1 MLGHPVLELV
11 KELTAAGQAEVPL
24 IQLDRNRTV
33 ELLVLMLP
41 STKCGSIS
49 SWTAYHQVLDVVWT
63 HPFPS
68 RQSGEGGVQAV
79 HVEQKGTIVTLDE
92 WSQPTASA
100 RDRNQ
105 TGKRVKHIG
114 RITSTR
120 MIFPPVACKANFYW
134 QWNQTVGVQ
143 FVLGPPEGLPQQLF
157 FSSPFA
163 AACRPKQGHNYSCDN
178 IQQFTP
184 FTLNV
189 CKFQLTWQSC
199 RAGQLAG
206 QLELGWVSLHGSCY
220 QQLKWPLEEARRG
233 GGQRGSLQLCALNFI
248 FWLRRFF
255 LPIILLL
262 RRGRRG
268 RRVGGRRPRSAARPT
283 AGPALQKA
291 HLSHPQ
297 TRPCCSSPGRQPVE
311 TQRTGVEL
319 QLHGRRHRT
328 LGGALG

>member
-92 WSQPTASA
+92 RSQPTASA

-114 RITSTR
+114 RIT
-120 MIFPPVACKANFYW
+120 C
-134 QWNQTVGVQ
+134 
-143 FVLGPPEGLPQQLF
+143 
-157 FSSPFA
+157 
-163 AACRPKQGHNYSCDN
+163 
-178 IQQFTP
+178 
-184 FTLNV
+184 
-189 CKFQLTWQSC
+189 
-199 RAGQLAG
+199 
-206 QLELGWVSLHGSCY
+206 LH
-220 QQLKWPLEEARRG
+220 A
-233 GGQRGSLQLCALNFI
+233 
-248 FWLRRFF
+248 
-255 LPIILLL
+255 
-262 RRGRRG
+262 
-268 RRVGGRRPRSAARPT
+268 
-283 AGPALQKA
+283 
-291 HLSHPQ
+291 
-297 TRPCCSSPGRQPVE
+297 
-311 TQRTGVEL
+311 
-319 QLHGRRHRT
+319 
-328 LGGALG
+328 